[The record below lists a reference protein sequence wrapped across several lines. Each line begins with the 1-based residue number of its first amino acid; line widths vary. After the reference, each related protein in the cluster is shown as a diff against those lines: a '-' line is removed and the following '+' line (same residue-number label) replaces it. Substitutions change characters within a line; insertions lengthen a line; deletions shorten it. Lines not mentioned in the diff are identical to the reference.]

1 MHRCRPGGGHR
12 AASWHP
18 TIDKK
23 VQRYALE
30 QRILQMRKENE
41 QLEKENVRL
50 AAINLGFPRFGGQV
64 DKGNAMTT
72 RLLIDER
79 PKPCTPAVHTAA
91 EGGSPRVPWAAP
103 DPAPRRTRGD
113 AVWQIVRDPWRCRNH
128 SGSPGSPLTAATTGD
143 SSHLGA
149 CVLPAGLARR
159 RLDQHGRTSCLVPDF
174 QSALLDWGLEP
185 PGDNTPDR
193 DPSDRVKDRFFK
205 RVVNE
210 VGNGF
215 APNGPRYRTEGFP
228 SQPPITWDLHIV
240 SVGDV

>member
-113 AVWQIVRDPWRCRNH
+113 AVWQIVRDPWRCGNH

-143 SSHLGA
+143 SAHLGA
-149 CVLPAGLARR
+149 CVLPAGPARR
-159 RLDQHGRTSCLVPDF
+159 RLDQQWQRGRPTDGSRPDKTGISMAAPAALCLTFSRPCAI
-174 QSALLDWGLEP
+174 SRATG
-185 PGDNTPDR
+185 
-193 DPSDRVKDRFFK
+193 
-205 RVVNE
+205 
-210 VGNGF
+210 
-215 APNGPRYRTEGFP
+215 
-228 SQPPITWDLHIV
+228 V
-240 SVGDV
+240 SS